1 MKFFAPII
9 VIGVAIGMYFF
20 YMDTAFPEVQ
30 VLREKKSK
38 YDEVLQKAVELGV
51 LRDSLLKEYSNVS
64 VDNSERL
71 NKLIPE
77 KFDAVL
83 FANDINT
90 MIVNNDLSVKD
101 FKTNP
106 QRTEDRSLITGEEQN
121 IPYMTNV
128 VTFRVIGD
136 YDKFI
141 KFLKEIESSLRLID
155 VVKLSIK
162 NIGGTKT
169 TDNFLEFMLEV
180 NTYSLR

>member
-20 YMDTAFPEVQ
+20 YIDTALPEVQ
-30 VLREKKSK
+30 TLRDKKAK
-38 YDEVLQKAVELGV
+38 YDEVIQKSVELGV
-51 LRDSLLKEYSNVS
+51 LRDNILKEYSSVS
-64 VDNSERL
+64 PSDSDRL
-71 NKLIPE
+71 NKLIPME
-77 KFDAVL
+77 FNAVI

-90 MIVNNDLSVKD
+90 MIENNNLSIKD

-106 QRTEDRSLITGEEQN
+106 QRTEDRSLITGGDQD
-121 IPYMTNV
+121 IPYVTNV

-136 YDKFI
+136 YDKFV
-141 KFLKEIESSLRLID
+141 KFLKELESSLRLID

-162 NIGGTKT
+162 STAGTKS
-169 TDNFLEFMLEV
+169 TDNFLEFSLEI

>member
-9 VIGVAIGMYFF
+9 VVVVAVGMYFF
-20 YMDTAFPEVQ
+20 YIDTALPEVQ
-30 VLREKKSK
+30 ALREKKSK
-38 YDEVLQKAVELGV
+38 YDEVMQKAVALGV
-51 LRDSLLKEYSNVS
+51 LRDGILKEYSSVS
-64 VDNSERL
+64 SDDSDRL

-77 KFDAVL
+77 KFNAVL

-90 MIVNNDLSVKD
+90 MIVNNGLSVKD

-106 QRTEDRSLITGEEQN
+106 QRTEDRSLMNGDEQN
-121 IPYMTNV
+121 VSYLTNI
-128 VTFRVIGD
+128 VTFKVIGD
-136 YDKFI
+136 YDKFM

-162 NIGGTKT
+162 NTGGTKS
-169 TDNFLEFMLEV
+169 TDNFLEFTLEV

>member
-9 VIGVAIGMYFF
+9 VVGVAIGMYFF
-20 YMDTAFPEVQ
+20 YIDTALPEVQ
-30 VLREKKSK
+30 ALREKKFE
-38 YDEVLQKAVELGV
+38 YDDVIQKAVEIGK
-51 LRDSLLKEYSNVS
+51 LRDDILKEYSSVS
-64 VDNSERL
+64 EPNSDRL
-71 NKLIPE
+71 NKLVPE
-77 KFDAVL
+77 KFNPVL

-90 MIVNNDLSVKD
+90 MIVNNGLSVKD

-106 QRTEDRSLITGEEQN
+106 QRTEDRSLITGTEQDV
-121 IPYMTNV
+121 PYVTNV

-141 KFLKEIESSLRLID
+141 KFLKETEASLRLID

-162 NIGGTKT
+162 NTGGTKT